1 MMLRRILFLIY
12 PGFELMDYAGPVSVF
27 AAANRTRAEAGED
40 PVYEILTLSAQ
51 GGLIGSGASVP
62 VTALPAAGYRP
73 RASDTL
79 LIVGAGES
87 PLTAAI
93 SDPVLLALLRDHGP
107 QVERWGSICSGT
119 FLLAATGAIEG
130 RRVATHWMGCE
141 RLARQYPGIVVD
153 AQALYVVDGTLWTSA
168 GVTTGID
175 MALEMLRR
183 DQGTELMLAIA
194 RRLVLYAH
202 RPGHQSQFSDL
213 LSQQGKVADGFG
225 DLLAWLEANLHHPIR
240 VEDMAAQMQQTG
252 RTFHRRFSEAFGQPP
267 ARYLED
273 LRLQRARG
281 LLGDGARVKQACA
294 AVGFRSEA
302 AFRTA
307 FEARFGVTPSM
318 ARQVHGPAPGG

>member
-1 MMLRRILFLIY
+1 MARRLVFLIY
-12 PGFELMDYAGPVSVF
+12 PGFELMDHAGPVSVF
-27 AAANRTRAEAGED
+27 ATASRIRLERGQPA
-40 PVYEILTLSAQ
+40 PYEILTCSAQ
-51 GGLIGSGASVP
+51 GGLIGSGSGVT
-62 VTALPAAGYRP
+62 VTALPAASYRP
-73 RASDTL
+73 RGTDTL
-79 LIVGAGES
+79 LVVGAGES
-87 PLTAAI
+87 PLTAAVT
-93 SDPVLLALLRDHGP
+93 DPVLLSLLRDHGP
-107 QVERWGSICSGT
+107 EVARWGSICSGT

-141 RLARQYPGIVVD
+141 RLARQHPEIVVD
-153 AQALYVVDGTLWTSA
+153 EQALYVVDGTLWTSA
-168 GVTTGID
+168 GVSTGID
-175 MALEMLRR
+175 MALEMVRR
-183 DQGTELMLAIA
+183 DEGSELMLAIA

-213 LSQQGKVADGFG
+213 LSQQAKVADGFG

-252 RTFHRRFSEAFGQPP
+252 RTFHRRFSEAFGQSP

-281 LLGDGARVKQACA
+281 LLGEGARVKQAAA

-318 ARQVHGPAPGG
+318 ARQVHGSSPGAS